1 MRINLD
7 LEPDVLQQ
15 VREIARA
22 ERTSIG
28 KTISRLLRERFQSP
42 PPLLDEAGQV
52 LTPDEHG
59 FTYRNGFAVLP
70 SRGAIITV
78 EHIRKIMDEEG
89 I

>member
-1 MRINLD
+1 MRITLD

-15 VREIARA
+15 VRQMAQA
-22 ERTSIG
+22 DDTSVS
-28 KTISRLLRERFQSP
+28 KTVSRLLRER
-42 PPLLDEAGQV
+42 LLFPTPVPGQTTV
-52 LTPDEHG
+52 PDEHG

-78 EHIRKIMDEEG
+78 EHIQKIMDEEG

>member
-1 MRINLD
+1 MRITLE

-15 VREIARA
+15 VRQIAQA
-22 ERTSIG
+22 DGTSVG
-28 KTISRLLRERFQSP
+28 KTVSRLLREHFP
-42 PPLLDEAGQV
+42 PALVLDQAAQV

-70 SRGAIITV
+70 SRGAIITM
-78 EHIRKIMDEEG
+78 EHIRKIMDDEG